1 MTVCDRASES
11 CPVFPGLARRIHWSF
26 EDPSAAT
33 GSEEGRLR
41 VFRRV
46 RDQIA
51 ERLRAW
57 IAGGLEDPER

>member
-26 EDPSAAT
+26 EDPS
-33 GSEEGRLR
+33 GLR
-41 VFRRV
+41 T
-46 RDQIA
+46 
-51 ERLRAW
+51 W